1 MENNEYVNHYIE
13 IMTGTLTDAV
23 LRNISLQANVK
34 VTEKVLE
41 NQAKVIEGLEGTV
54 EELQSKVENHNVG
67 NNETISSL
75 EKTILDLRNELS
87 TVNNL
92 KNEYES
98 VKHQAQHVDTF
109 RNELAKEREEHQ
121 RTREGFERQKADIS
135 QNYEK
140 QIAELNEKIEYLQLT
155 PAKRKKVDEAKAI
168 ALGGSTID
176 VTTLVDATIKDGGS
190 F

>member
-1 MENNEYVNHYIE
+1 MDNNEYVNHYIE

-23 LRNISLQANVK
+23 LRNISLQANAK
-34 VTEKVLE
+34 VTEAVLE
-41 NQAKVIEGLEGTV
+41 NQARVIEELQGTV
-54 EELQSKVENHNVG
+54 EQHSAGSND
-67 NNETISSL
+67 TISNL
-75 EKTILDLRNELS
+75 EKTILDLRNELT
-87 TVNNL
+87 TVSSL

-121 RTREGFERQKADIS
+121 KTKEGFDREKTQIS
-135 QNYEK
+135 NDYEK

-168 ALGGSTID
+168 ALGGSTLD
-176 VTTLVDATIKDGGS
+176 VTTLVDATTKDGGS

>member
-23 LRNISLQANVK
+23 LRNISLQANAK
-34 VTEKVLE
+34 VTESVLE
-41 NQAKVIEGLEGTV
+41 NQARVIEELQGTV
-54 EELQSKVENHNVG
+54 EQHNAG
-67 NNETISSL
+67 NNAQVDNLKNDVSNL
-75 EKTILDLRNELS
+75 EKTILNLRNELT

-98 VKHQAQHVDTF
+98 VKHQTQHVDTF

-121 RTREGFERQKADIS
+121 RTKEGFDSQKTEIS

-140 QIAELNEKIEYLQLT
+140 QIAELNEQIEYLQLT

-168 ALGGSTID
+168 SLGGSTID
-176 VTTLVDATIKDGGS
+176 VTTLVDATTKDGGS